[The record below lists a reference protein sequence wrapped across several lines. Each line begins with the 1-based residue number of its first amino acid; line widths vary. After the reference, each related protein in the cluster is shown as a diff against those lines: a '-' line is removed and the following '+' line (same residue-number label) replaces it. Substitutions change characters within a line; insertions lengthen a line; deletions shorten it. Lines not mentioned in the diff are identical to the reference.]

1 MNDYEARQ
9 ARRRQRYEELAAK
22 NRKEASQRFGT
33 AREIGSHIPMGQPIL
48 VGHHSE
54 KRHRADAARIDN
66 NMRKGVEASDKASYY
81 AGKAASVGTGGISS
95 DDPEAIDK
103 LQEKLAGME
112 ADQERMKAANK
123 IIRAK
128 KMTDEEKIAALG
140 ELNISAVVAKNLLE
154 GDFMGHTGYPSYA
167 LQNNNANI
175 RRIKERISELQQ
187 REKVREALAEETG
200 AAVRE
205 EEHGDI
211 TYREN
216 VDENRVQLVFPGKPD
231 NATRDLLK
239 RWGFRFS
246 YTEKAWQ
253 RHLNGN
259 GIYAARQVLA
269 ELGKGA

>member
-9 ARRRQRYEELAAK
+9 ERRRQRYEELAAK
-22 NRKEASQRFGT
+22 NRKEAEQRFGT

-81 AGKAASVGTGGISS
+81 ADKAASVGTGGISS

-123 IIRAK
+123 IVRAK
-128 KMTDEEKIAALG
+128 KMSDEEKIAALG
-140 ELNISAVVAKNLLE
+140 ELKIPAPAAKRLLDPSQF
-154 GDFMGHTGYPSYA
+154 GGAGFPSYS
-167 LQNNNANI
+167 LSNNNANI
-175 RRIKERISELQQ
+175 RRVRERIAQLEN
-187 REKVREALAEETG
+187 REKVREAL
-200 AAVRE
+200 E
-205 EEHGDI
+205 EEKGEAVLEEQHGDI
-211 TYREN
+211 TFRQN
-216 VDENRVQLVFPGKPD
+216 VELNRVQLVFPGKPD
-231 NATRDLLK
+231 KATRDLLK
-239 RWGFRFS
+239 HWGFRWS
-246 YTEKAWQ
+246 RYEQAWQ

-259 GIYAARQVLA
+259 GIHAARQVLA
-269 ELGKGA
+269 KLEKGE